1 MVLDYRVSPPTRLFV
16 SDRGRPSIV
25 DPTKRR
31 VTIVIENDVIS
42 LPEEAEIL
50 IPSWRR
56 WPIAI
61 LFALYSGKDFI
72 FILRFDW
79 RRGLSNQNLK
89 TLLSHKCI
97 SMVAVCFISNCDF
110 KILWSK

>member
-31 VTIVIENDVIS
+31 VSIVIENDVIS

-50 IPSWRR
+50 VPSWRR

-61 LFALYSGKDFI
+61 LFALYSGRVSI
-72 FILRFDW
+72 GQLACRIRI
-79 RRGLSNQNLK
+79 RLK
-89 TLLSHKCI
+89 PLLSHKCI
-97 SMVAVCFISNCDF
+97 SMVAVCLIGNGDF

>member
-1 MVLDYRVSPPTRLFV
+1 MAICFSYNLRVHRSSIKKEFFDLKMVLDYRVSPPARLFV

-31 VTIVIENDVIS
+31 VSIIIENDVIS

-61 LFALYSGKDFI
+61 LFALYSGE
-72 FILRFDW
+72 
-79 RRGLSNQNLK
+79 
-89 TLLSHKCI
+89 I
-97 SMVAVCFISNCDF
+97 S
-110 KILWSK
+110 K

>member
-31 VTIVIENDVIS
+31 VSIVIENDVIS

-61 LFALYSGKDFI
+61 LFALYSGRDFI
-72 FILRFDW
+72 LLLRFVW
-79 RRGLSNQNLK
+79 RRDLSNQNLK
-89 TLLSHKCI
+89 PLLSHKCI
-97 SMVAVCFISNCDF
+97 PVVAICFISNGDF
-110 KILWSK
+110 EILWSK